1 MTMFNPVKYF
11 RNRKIGVALG
21 SGGSKGLAHIS
32 ILEFLK
38 TEGIPINMISGS
50 SIGAVIGALFS
61 IGSLEDY
68 RDDIL
73 RMDWKE
79 LIRLVD
85 PVLPRSGLIEGKKI
99 RAFLTRYIPENA
111 KIGDLPIPLS
121 VVSTDYYT
129 GKPVVFTNGNLLDAL
144 RASIAIPGVFTPVK
158 FGTSLLIDGGV
169 SNPLPVDVLERMGAG
184 HTIAVNLHPSL
195 PRRRF
200 VSSVKKEMEK
210 AKEADAKELLV
221 QNQGDHNS
229 GELKISIRQ
238 LTKFLEKR
246 KKKKERDEK
255 QEPNIFDIIAQSVDI
270 MEYMNTLMILKVYK
284 PDVVI
289 EPDLIGMPTLDFT
302 NAARALAEG
311 REACRKVRG
320 QIVRKIKIWI

>member
-1 MTMFNPVKYF
+1 MFNPVKYL
-11 RNRKIGVALG
+11 RNRKVGIALG

-32 ILEFLK
+32 VLEFLRA
-38 TEGIPINMISGS
+38 EGIPIDLISGA

-61 IGSLEDY
+61 IGSMESY

-73 RMDWKE
+73 SMDWKE
-79 LIRLVD
+79 FIKLVD
-85 PVLPRSGLIEGKKI
+85 PVFPKTGLVEGKKL
-99 RAFLTRYIPENA
+99 RAFLARYIPERT
-111 KIGDLPIPLS
+111 KIEELPIPLA
-121 VVSTDYYT
+121 VVATDYYT

-184 HTIAVNLHPSL
+184 LKIAVNLHPSL
-195 PRRRF
+195 PKRRF
-200 VSSVKKEMEK
+200 ARSIKKEMEK
-210 AKEADAKELLV
+210 SREGDATDLKMMNSADEVL
-221 QNQGDHNS
+221 HNK
-229 GELKISIRQ
+229 GTLWQ
-238 LTKFLEKR
+238 LANFLEKHR
-246 KKKKERDEK
+246 KKKDGSNEREV
-255 QEPNIFDIIAQSVDI
+255 NIFDVIAQSVDI
-270 MEYMNTLMILKVYK
+270 MEYMNTQMILRAYK

-302 NAARALAEG
+302 QAARALAEG

-320 QIVRKIKIWI
+320 QIARKIKLWV